1 LVRPGRFKILP
12 VSPSLVIGAATSWGR
27 GCPKSGRNGAEVTP
41 RVSLPQ
47 QRLPS
52 HWSDTQRRRV
62 KRCSCGSVEIDRLH
76 PASRQSSSSSD
87 ETMGQPMTL
96 VAHSTPPR
104 QHRPN
109 KLMWPPFFVTP
120 GRGTKPYWAL
130 HSEGHTWLARLGE
143 LLVGA
148 AVVGCALRPII
159 DGRLRTCMH
168 ARPPMSTRRSNHAH
182 FNMGCLHGTT
192 LPRTTDLLFKACP
205 FWVIWDWHVDVCE
218 SFWRISRTNTTIKA
232 AFHSRIPMSGRHST
246 WDGGVVMD
254 PSLAGHGHDKRD
266 CRRCC
271 PAPTPEVGHSDAENG
286 ALREAARPRAQEHS
300 VRHVSGQRAATQSAF
315 TACGGPCSDDGCYAQ
330 RRTARDNQG
339 ARNQG
344 VSTAAL
350 VQRRGKFPSHWKP
363 LVGTYTG
370 RSALEGCPGSRH
382 LGHYT

>member
-1 LVRPGRFKILP
+1 VSIVASWGSVECGNNNDRPNKLLVRPGRFKILP

-62 KRCSCGSVEIDRLH
+62 KRCSCGLVEIDRLH

-109 KLMWPPFFVTP
+109 KRMWPPFFVTP

-148 AVVGCALRPII
+148 AVVGCALTHHHGNDCPRQPPAA
-159 DGRLRTCMH
+159 GRAPPAPAAA
-168 ARPPMSTRRSNHAH
+168 ARPSATRAPPPPPPPPRHRARCGVMPPPLLVVAPAARRAAGPPVGGCRPPPRPVATPLHAAACGRRSTRRGGRRWDDTGGGGGGGNRTRR
-182 FNMGCLHGTT
+182 GGG
-192 LPRTTDLLFKACP
+192 LP
-205 FWVIWDWHVDVCE
+205 
-218 SFWRISRTNTTIKA
+218 A
-232 AFHSRIPMSGRHST
+232 AR
-246 WDGGVVMD
+246 GGQGAAQAVALR
-254 PSLAGHGHDKRD
+254 PPPLAG
-266 CRRCC
+266 
-271 PAPTPEVGHSDAENG
+271 
-286 ALREAARPRAQEHS
+286 
-300 VRHVSGQRAATQSAF
+300 
-315 TACGGPCSDDGCYAQ
+315 
-330 RRTARDNQG
+330 
-339 ARNQG
+339 
-344 VSTAAL
+344 
-350 VQRRGKFPSHWKP
+350 
-363 LVGTYTG
+363 
-370 RSALEGCPGSRH
+370 
-382 LGHYT
+382 